1 LHCHVIQIIK
11 GARKENY
18 GEMEYHLCM
27 ALSWAF
33 ALANSFHI
41 DIESAMWER
50 FPGRCPYCG
59 ENSCKCKERALYRQK
74 VIGLPPLGSKPDS
87 LFGWQKMFRKI
98 YFNEILP
105 SALHLAEETG
115 EVDQA
120 IEIYSTTHLKFD
132 KIVEELVDLVTNI
145 FSIASGLNIDLA
157 SSMTGFF
164 AKGCPACDKRRCKC
178 DFVLEVQPSRLY
190 HGPGSIKQRP
200 VRDIDGITE
209 VA

>member
-1 LHCHVIQIIK
+1 MKITGNSSLKAFQDLNNTIYKKVNDQCYNSARSLFSRLHCHVIQIIK

-27 ALSWAF
+27 ALSWSF

-41 DIESAMWER
+41 DIENAMWER

-59 ENSCKCKERALYRQK
+59 ENRCKCKERALYRQK

-87 LFGWQKMFRKI
+87 LFRWQKMFRGI

-115 EVDQA
+115 E
-120 IEIYSTTHLKFD
+120 
-132 KIVEELVDLVTNI
+132 
-145 FSIASGLNIDLA
+145 
-157 SSMTGFF
+157 
-164 AKGCPACDKRRCKC
+164 
-178 DFVLEVQPSRLY
+178 
-190 HGPGSIKQRP
+190 
-200 VRDIDGITE
+200 
-209 VA
+209 